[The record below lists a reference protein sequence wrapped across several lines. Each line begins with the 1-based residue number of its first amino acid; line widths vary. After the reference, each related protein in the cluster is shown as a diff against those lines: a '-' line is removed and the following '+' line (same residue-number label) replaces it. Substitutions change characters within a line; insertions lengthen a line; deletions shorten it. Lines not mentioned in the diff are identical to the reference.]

1 MLKNSIVNKN
11 KIKIY
16 KMKYLEI
23 IKNAYLFSFNFSPMI
38 VKKNK

>member
-1 MLKNSIVNKN
+1 MNIN

-16 KMKYLEI
+16 KMNYLEI
-23 IKNAYLFSFNFSPMI
+23 IKNADLFSVNFSPMI